1 MSVKNAVLIT
11 GACGYIGSNLMEALY
26 QAGFNVI
33 GVDRRK
39 NHRSPEWEAIGK
51 QRGLTNSYDFYK
63 VDLLDREQ
71 VFKLIDQLESKRVD
85 VMAIIHLC
93 ALADVSDSIKNPAK
107 TIGEN
112 LLTTHNTGVLAEH
125 LNPDKFIYMN
135 SCMTTYYDDECWN
148 AYAFSKRTSIQHLI
162 RDALFSGTSCFDV
175 ILTNPVGCLKYI
187 RTSRGLTAKITD
199 TIVHGDILKLSV
211 DNNKGEHDDAYKR
224 NFISIYEVIGCMINI
239 LTRDLYSRSC
249 CSIYCGVIDNNNN
262 CPMYSVT
269 QFGEYCVFDK
279 YATIQYVKPKDFGFT
294 DIKEATIK
302 HVIPSDN
309 MYLDFVNDI
318 PQVLF
323 DFDDDHIKIIKNIF
337 TNKRESLAESE
348 TRFELLKQCI
358 LVNTDAKKI

>member
-1 MSVKNAVLIT
+1 
-11 GACGYIGSNLMEALY
+11 
-26 QAGFNVI
+26 
-33 GVDRRK
+33 
-39 NHRSPEWEAIGK
+39 
-51 QRGLTNSYDFYK
+51 
-63 VDLLDREQ
+63 
-71 VFKLIDQLESKRVD
+71 
-85 VMAIIHLC
+85 
-93 ALADVSDSIKNPAK
+93 
-107 TIGEN
+107 
-112 LLTTHNTGVLAEH
+112 
-125 LNPDKFIYMN
+125 
-135 SCMTTYYDDECWN
+135 MTTYYDDECWN

-162 RDALFSGTSCFDV
+162 RDTLFSETSCFDV

-187 RTSRGLTAKITD
+187 HTSRGLTAKITD

-302 HVIPSDN
+302 YIIPSDN
-309 MYLDFVNDI
+309 MYFDFVNDI
-318 PQVLF
+318 PQVLL